1 MIIGEVERVKKRISI
16 VLIVVM
22 MLELVGCTKSSGGDS
37 AEAKQIQVDEEIS
50 AGLAYE
56 GRMDLEYATEYAVD
70 YYSDGYDLITISDG
84 SRFLIVPE
92 DKEIPED
99 LDEDIKTV
107 QQPIDNIYLVASAA
121 MDMFRSID
129 PHRLMNEG
137 EYDLFRR
144 LDDVMTA

>member
-22 MLELVGCTKSSGGDS
+22 MLELVGCAKSSGGDS

-121 MDMFRSID
+121 MDMLREQSRMDGICQRFHS
-129 PHRLMNEG
+129 
-137 EYDLFRR
+137 
-144 LDDVMTA
+144 

>member
-56 GRMDLEYATEYAVD
+56 GRMKSEA
-70 YYSDGYDLITISDG
+70 
-84 SRFLIVPE
+84 
-92 DKEIPED
+92 K
-99 LDEDIKTV
+99 
-107 QQPIDNIYLVASAA
+107 
-121 MDMFRSID
+121 RS
-129 PHRLMNEG
+129 
-137 EYDLFRR
+137 
-144 LDDVMTA
+144 

>member
-16 VLIVVM
+16 VLAAVM
-22 MLELVGCTKSSGGDS
+22 VLELVGCGKVSDVDS

-99 LDEDIKTV
+99 LDEDIKAV
-107 QQPIDNIYLVASAA
+107 
-121 MDMFRSID
+121 R
-129 PHRLMNEG
+129 H
-137 EYDLFRR
+137 
-144 LDDVMTA
+144 